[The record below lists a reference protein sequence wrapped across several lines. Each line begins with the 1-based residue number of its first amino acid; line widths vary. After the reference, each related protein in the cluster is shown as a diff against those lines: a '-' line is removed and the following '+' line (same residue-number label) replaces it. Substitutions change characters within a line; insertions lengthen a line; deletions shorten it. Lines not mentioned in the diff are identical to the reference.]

1 MAKIESLPGKHWSP
15 AAAIANLMENVDDID
30 EVLIIYTSKENGVQ
44 YSQAANITT
53 KDALWMLEVEKT
65 RIITKNLLNCVE

>member
-1 MAKIESLPGKHWSP
+1 MAKIESLPGKDWSP
-15 AAAIANLMENVDDID
+15 AAAIANLLEDIDDID
-30 EVLIIYTSKENGVQ
+30 EVLIIYTSKEDGMQ

-65 RIITKNLLNCVE
+65 RIVTKQLLNCVE